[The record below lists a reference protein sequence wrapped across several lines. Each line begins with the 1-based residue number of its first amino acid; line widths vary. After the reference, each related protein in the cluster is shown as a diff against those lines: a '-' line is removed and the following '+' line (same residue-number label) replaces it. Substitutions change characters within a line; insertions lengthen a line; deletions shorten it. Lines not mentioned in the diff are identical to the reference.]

1 MAQRRSDGPSKYQ
14 LALLSTGIDVSR
26 GISLPDE
33 LPDNVDLLTDE
44 DVTAGRVTYVSQL
57 MVRGL
62 WQPKKFPPVLARK
75 WNLPEK
81 KVKQLVEEA
90 DRNVRIYSAIDQQET
105 LRELNSIG
113 HRALQMAMAQGNM
126 LAVAQLLRVVGEHS
140 LDPRSQKV
148 DVTHEIRSLTD
159 AELEKRRIELTSKL
173 VARLPPEQ
181 KQAMLSQDNPQSQ
194 VTDAEFIED
203 KPAPPPPIT
212 QRMLPEDKEDQVHDQ
227 NSSSSCPDSSGG
239 DSAGVRRDSGTGSS
253 DLGSTG

>member
-14 LALLSTGIDVSR
+14 LALLNTGIDVSR

-44 DVTAGRVTYVSQL
+44 DVTAGRVTYISQL

-75 WNLPEK
+75 WNLQEK
-81 KVKQLVEEA
+81 KVRQLVEEA

-113 HRALQMAMAQGNM
+113 HRALSTAMAQGNM

-140 LDPRSQKV
+140 LDPRTARV
-148 DVTHEIRSLTD
+148 DVTHEIR
-159 AELEKRRIELTSKL
+159 
-173 VARLPPEQ
+173 
-181 KQAMLSQDNPQSQ
+181 
-194 VTDAEFIED
+194 
-203 KPAPPPPIT
+203 
-212 QRMLPEDKEDQVHDQ
+212 
-227 NSSSSCPDSSGG
+227 
-239 DSAGVRRDSGTGSS
+239 
-253 DLGSTG
+253 